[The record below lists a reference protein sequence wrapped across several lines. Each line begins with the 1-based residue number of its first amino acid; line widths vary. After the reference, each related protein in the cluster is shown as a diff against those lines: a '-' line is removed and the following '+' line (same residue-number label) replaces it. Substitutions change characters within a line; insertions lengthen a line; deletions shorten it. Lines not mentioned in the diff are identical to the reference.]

1 MSLLSLDELEKAA
14 PLFRGRLGNALG
26 RGLMKM
32 LSVDKV
38 NALYDRHSSVVGPE
52 FAGEVL
58 EDLGVEYEVIHKE
71 VLDNLPDGPFITI
84 SNHPYGSLDGVML
97 VDLFGQ
103 IRPDFKV
110 MVNKFLARI
119 KALEPNFIC
128 VTPTG
133 SERSAPSKDS
143 IQGIKDAVT
152 HVRDGHP
159 LGIFPSGAVSDLS
172 IKDRCIRDRQWQ
184 EAVLRLIKK
193 MNVPIVPVHFLDRN
207 SNFYYSLGLIDWRVR
222 LLRLPAEVFNKK
234 GKRTRIAIGQIITA
248 EQQREINDIE
258 QFGLFLRNK
267 VYNQF

>member
-1 MSLLSLDELEKAA
+1 MPLLSLDELEQSV
-14 PLFRGRLGNALG
+14 PLFRGHLGNALG
-26 RGLMKM
+26 KGVMKM

-38 NALYDRHSSVVGPE
+38 NSLYDRNLSHIGAD
-52 FAGEVL
+52 FAGAVL
-58 EDLGVEYEVIHKE
+58 KDIGVEYEVLNREI
-71 VLDNLPDGPFITI
+71 LDSLPDGPFITI

-97 VDLFGQ
+97 VDLFGH

-110 MVNKFLARI
+110 MVNRFLGRI
-119 KALEPNFIC
+119 KALDSNFIC

-133 SERSAPSKDS
+133 SERSAPTKDN
-143 IQGIKDAVT
+143 IQGIRDAVA
-152 HVRDGHP
+152 HIRAGHP

-184 EAVLRLIKK
+184 EAILRLIKK
-193 MNVPIVPVHFLDRN
+193 MKVPVVPVHFLDRN
-207 SNFYYSLGLIDWRVR
+207 SNFYYSLGLIDWRIR

-234 GKRTRIAIGQIITA
+234 GKRTRIAIGRIITP
-248 EQQREINDIE
+248 QQQEEIRDPE

>member
-1 MSLLSLDELEKAA
+1 MPLLSLDELEQSV
-14 PLFRGRLGNALG
+14 PLFRGHLGNALG
-26 RGLMKM
+26 KGVMKM

-38 NALYDRHSSVVGPE
+38 NSLYDRNLSHVGAD
-52 FAGEVL
+52 FAGAVL
-58 EDLGVEYEVIHKE
+58 KDIGVEYEVLNREI
-71 VLDNLPDGPFITI
+71 LDSLPDGPFITI

-97 VDLFGQ
+97 VDLFGH

-110 MVNKFLARI
+110 MVNRFLGRI
-119 KALEPNFIC
+119 KALDSNFIC

-133 SERSAPSKDS
+133 SERSAPTKDN
-143 IQGIKDAVT
+143 IQGIRDAVA
-152 HVRDGHP
+152 HIRAGHP

-184 EAVLRLIKK
+184 EAILRLIKK
-193 MNVPIVPVHFLDRN
+193 MKVPVVPVHFLDRN
-207 SNFYYSLGLIDWRVR
+207 SNFYYSLGLIDWRIR

-234 GKRTRIAIGQIITA
+234 GKRTRIAIGRIITP
-248 EQQREINDIE
+248 QQQEEIRDPE